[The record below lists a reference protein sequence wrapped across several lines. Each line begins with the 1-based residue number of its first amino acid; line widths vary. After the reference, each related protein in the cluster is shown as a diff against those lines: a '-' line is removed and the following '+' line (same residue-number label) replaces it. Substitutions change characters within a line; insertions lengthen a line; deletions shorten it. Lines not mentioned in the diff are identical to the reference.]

1 MSTAR
6 AFATAGVAVI
16 GAFVLVACV
25 RSCNTSAPVTLA
37 QPAAVQYVD
46 QPPAQQ
52 PVQVVQQPVYVQPQ
66 ASTHDGLVEGMI
78 LGHMMSGGGGYGR
91 GTTIVN
97 HTTVNKTVVRPTPR
111 APTRSFGGR
120 RR

>member
-1 MSTAR
+1 MKYAIAGAVASLLAIVVIMSCSSHPPA
-6 AFATAGVAVI
+6 VAV
-16 GAFVLVACV
+16 
-25 RSCNTSAPVTLA
+25 APP
-37 QPAAVQYVD
+37 QVQYVD

-78 LGHMMSGGGGYGR
+78 LGHMMSGGGGGGYGR
-91 GTTIVN
+91 APTVVN
-97 HTTVNKTVVRPTPR
+97 HTTVNKTVVNRPAYR
-111 APTRSFGGR
+111 APARSSGGGR